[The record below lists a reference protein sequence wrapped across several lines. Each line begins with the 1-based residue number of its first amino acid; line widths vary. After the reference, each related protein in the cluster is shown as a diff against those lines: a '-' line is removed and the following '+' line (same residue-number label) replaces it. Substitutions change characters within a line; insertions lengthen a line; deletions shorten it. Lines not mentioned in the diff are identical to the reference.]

1 MVIGNFTEIESNV
14 ELRRL
19 EGNDFVFHVI
29 KVYLSPDNF
38 VVRIVLVSL
47 SLSLSLSLSPSSSLH
62 LSAYFVCIIT
72 EKVFDRI
79 LQGRPK

>member
-47 SLSLSLSLSPSSSLH
+47 SLSLSPSSSLH

-72 EKVFDRI
+72 EKVLDRI